1 MVPVNCLLMSQLRS
15 FRFSNYMLYFCCL
28 GMVVMTYRKSLLKI
42 ALLPSNATNTPAS
55 KDLFVSIC
63 GNYSLRRDS
72 HSWGNSH
79 SPENEYQSNTGQCC
93 ALSTDDP
100 P

>member
-1 MVPVNCLLMSQLRS
+1 
-15 FRFSNYMLYFCCL
+15 
-28 GMVVMTYRKSLLKI
+28 MTYRKSLLEI
-42 ALLPSNATNTPAS
+42 ALLPSNPTNTPAS
-55 KDLFVSIC
+55 KGLTLNIC
-63 GNYSLRRDS
+63 GNYRLRSDS
-72 HSWGNSH
+72 HSWGNSP